1 MCAAQ
6 RDGMTLIS
14 VVLKGA
20 SGQTAPDAASIL
32 NYGFDQFQLLSL
44 GDSDFSIISGG
55 DVVVP
60 NGTAEDSLTTEDT
73 QNGDEID
80 RTYLFNG
87 AAVGSAVLEV
97 TQAQDTASVQEGEQ
111 NMQAAREYSEA
122 HTYIPLAVPLSA
134 AFPARWSEKFSGAA
148 SAPRRLPRSECEHP
162 SALKN
167 RLPDGLSDVR
177 HVHRPACNAGRRQFA
192 RHRGRCR
199 IHSCFQSRPAL
210 GARQ

>member
-1 MCAAQ
+1 M
-6 RDGMTLIS
+6 
-14 VVLKGA
+14 
-20 SGQTAPDAASIL
+20 

-111 NMQAAREYSEA
+111 NMQAAREY
-122 HTYIPLAVPLSA
+122 IL
-134 AFPARWSEKFSGAA
+134 W
-148 SAPRRLPRSECEHP
+148 
-162 SALKN
+162 
-167 RLPDGLSDVR
+167 
-177 HVHRPACNAGRRQFA
+177 RPAYSVHLPEQMQCPVPVSPQGQLIPQPLR
-192 RHRGRCR
+192 
-199 IHSCFQSRPAL
+199 
-210 GARQ
+210 

>member
-1 MCAAQ
+1 M
-6 RDGMTLIS
+6 
-14 VVLKGA
+14 KGA

-60 NGTAEDSLTTEDT
+60 NGTAEDSLSTEDT

-122 HTYIPLAVPLSA
+122 HTYIPYYVIAG
-134 AFPARWSEKFSGAA
+134 AFLILLIFFIW
-148 SAPRRLPRSECEHP
+148 
-162 SALKN
+162 
-167 RLPDGLSDVR
+167 
-177 HVHRPACNAGRRQFA
+177 
-192 RHRGRCR
+192 R
-199 IHSCFQSRPAL
+199 IVKVVKS
-210 GARQ
+210 